1 MARSGGER
9 GNWMREG
16 KAPSAIHA
24 IEKTPQFRA
33 SLERFAERAGE
44 RLSAAFGALFTAGMQ
59 ATRNA
64 NAFGALAQHEGQP
77 ACLIY
82 SESLDAR
89 LAILFDGR
97 LVDHLISAMFGVEAV
112 NDASAPETPR
122 TPTALEIRMIGE
134 VAEGL
139 AAAYRDAFAPVADF
153 DLSVEAT
160 ETIEDDTLLGPK
172 DSPALLAPVTIK
184 APTGTFGVTL
194 LLPHPFLTPLA
205 AAFARGPAPGAAKL
219 DPVWAGRMESR
230 VTEASLT
237 LTAILDE
244 FQMSL
249 ADVSSLRLGHILPV
263 SDGGQGLVRI
273 ECGERGVFICSLG
286 ERNGRYA
293 LEVEDIIAKPIEG
306 AYPPPSTLV

>member
-9 GNWMREG
+9 GNWLREG
-16 KAPSAIHA
+16 KPASATHA
-24 IEKTPQFRA
+24 IERTPQFRA

-44 RLSAAFGALFTAGMQ
+44 RLSAGFGALFTAGLDR
-59 ATRNA
+59 TRNA
-64 NAFGALAQHEGQP
+64 SAFGALAEHEGQP

-82 SESLDAR
+82 SEALDAR
-89 LAILFDGR
+89 LAILFEGG
-97 LVDHLISAMFGVEAV
+97 LIDLLINAMFGVEAV
-112 NDASAPETPR
+112 NDAPAPETPR
-122 TPTALEIRMIGE
+122 TPTELEMRMIGE

-153 DLSVEAT
+153 ELSVETT
-160 ETIEDDTLLGPK
+160 EIIEDDALLGPK

-219 DPVWAGRMESR
+219 DPVWSGRMEQR

-249 ADVSSLRLGHILPV
+249 ADVSSLRLGHILPL
-263 SDGGQGLVRI
+263 SDGGQGQVRI
-273 ECGERGVFICSLG
+273 ECGERGVFVCALG

-293 LEVEDIIAKPIEG
+293 LEVEDIIAKPVEG
-306 AYPPPSTLV
+306 AYPPSTAPV